1 MFASPPR
8 AGIPPGNGKVDDLTL
23 VDLAKLFKLCEAMPY
38 AGGYSMKEMALNCRG
53 LSLRPA
59 TFAVA
64 ALIVTAGIVPAMAQ
78 AAPNT
83 TTPSAAPTC
92 VSQPAMT
99 FTAWTSTLGQSF
111 GEGSREYIFADG
123 YFCSDTDQKFQQFLT
138 QNPPKAPNTIV
149 VLNSGGG
156 DLAAGLRMGTIIRQQ
171 NMWTQVGSQLPLM
184 IPQNENIPAQ
194 TVPYIAEPAS
204 PPFPGECASAC
215 TLAFMG
221 GINRTIGYASNY
233 GVHQFESTSQT
244 PDPTLQAQTEAV
256 SAAIV
261 TYLSQMGISPDY
273 MEYMVQKTGNNV
285 TNLSM
290 KVLQQLNIVTPHWQ
304 TKWQIAALNDNT
316 GFYLQ
321 GTSTDPWGTHEIA
334 FVCPPKPAPSAAQP
348 GQAAQPAPT
357 PALIANFYL
366 DPGPRANAQ
375 NVVGAVQEYVLV
387 LSGQFVPLSLSAQ
400 QAPAQ
405 VVGTRLVKSLSL
417 SGTLLQNIEN
427 GNYPDI
433 GLAFIFDPA
442 AKLPM
447 RLLKFEAELDSAQLK
462 QFAGT
467 CH

>member
-1 MFASPPR
+1 M
-8 AGIPPGNGKVDDLTL
+8 
-23 VDLAKLFKLCEAMPY
+23 EAWMIR
-38 AGGYSMKEMALNCRG
+38 GGYSMENLAPSCRG
-53 LSLRPA
+53 LSPRAA

-64 ALIVTAGIVPAMAQ
+64 ALIIMARILPALAQ
-78 AAPNT
+78 AVPNT
-83 TTPSAAPTC
+83 ATGPAAPAAPAAPTAPVC
-92 VSQPAMT
+92 TSQPEMT
-99 FTAWTSTLGQSF
+99 FTAWTSTLGQRF
-111 GEGSREYIFADG
+111 GEGSRDYIFADG
-123 YFCSDTDQKFQQFLT
+123 YFCPDTDQKFQQFLT
-138 QNPPKAPNTIV
+138 QNPAKAPNTIV

-156 DLAAGLRMGTIIRQQ
+156 NLAAGLRMGIIIRQQ
-171 NMWTQVGSQLPLM
+171 KMWTQVGSQLPLM

-194 TVPYIAEPAS
+194 SVPYIAVPAS
-204 PPFPGECASAC
+204 PPFPGECDSAC

-221 GINRTIGYASNY
+221 GIHRTIGYASNY

-256 SAAIV
+256 AAQIV

-273 MEYMVQKTGNNV
+273 MGYMVQKTGNDV

-290 KVLQQLNIVTPHWQ
+290 KVLQQLHIVTPRWQ
-304 TKWQIAALNDNT
+304 TKWQIAPLNDNT
-316 GFYLQ
+316 GFFLQ

-334 FVCPPKPAPSAAQP
+334 FVCAPKTQSAPATQAAPSP
-348 GQAAQPAPT
+348 
-357 PALIANFYL
+357 PALEADFFL
-366 DPGPRANAQ
+366 DPGVRSKAQ
-375 NVVGAVQEYVLV
+375 DLVGAVQEYVLV
-387 LSGQFVPLSLSAQ
+387 LSGQFVPLSLSAK

-405 VVGTRLVKSLSL
+405 VVGTRLAKSLSL
-417 SGTLLQNIEN
+417 NGTLLQNLED

-447 RLLKFEAELDSAQLK
+447 RLMKFEAELDSALLK